1 MTESRRPTP
10 KRPGPSPKRPT
21 ATQVSLSVPEKLEA
35 ARQRKLRDLRRRRVW
50 AGSLF
55 GAAGVVAVSHVA
67 EHLGAFTV
75 WRPGVDDFI
84 IGYPTA
90 IGLLV
95 LGAIKLGPKV

>member
-1 MTESRRPTP
+1 MTEIRRPTP
-10 KRPGPSPKRPT
+10 QRRVRTPKRGTP
-21 ATQVSLSVPEKLEA
+21 TQVILSVPEKLEA
-35 ARQRKLRDLRRRRVW
+35 ARQRKLRDLRRRRIW

-90 IGLLV
+90 IALLV